1 MEQLW
6 TKLHMYTSFD
16 HKNLDQS
23 VNNEKFAFAQIDFF
37 ASFLQMEQG
46 FSR

>member
-1 MEQLW
+1 MEQQW
-6 TKLHMYTSFD
+6 TTLHMYTSFD

-23 VNNEKFAFAQIDFF
+23 VNNEKFVFAQMDFLLLI
-37 ASFLQMEQG
+37 LQMEQG